1 MLDATGDEAYL
12 ARLEGPLCAVV
23 GFAPDIAFYMSGA
36 DPYRGDHLVL
46 SRCLRVGIPVVVTL
60 AGGYATALEET
71 VEIHCTT
78 IRTAA
83 RLLREA

>member
-1 MLDATGDEAYL
+1 
-12 ARLEGPLCAVV
+12 
-23 GFAPDIAFYMSGA
+23 
-36 DPYRGDHLVL
+36 
-46 SRCLRVGIPVVVTL
+46 VGIPVVVTL